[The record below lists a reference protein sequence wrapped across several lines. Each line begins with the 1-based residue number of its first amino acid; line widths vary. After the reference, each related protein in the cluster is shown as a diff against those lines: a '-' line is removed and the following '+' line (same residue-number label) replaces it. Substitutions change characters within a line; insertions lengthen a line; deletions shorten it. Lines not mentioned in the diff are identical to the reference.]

1 MKTPLFREAARKN
14 TTAKTVG
21 EIVMV
26 RPLSFAVL
34 AALATTMTLLLACF
48 AIFGSYTKRATVT
61 GYLAPDLGLLRLYPT
76 QAGTVFSK
84 NVQEGQAVKKGD
96 RLYVL
101 SAERQSGKGGGIQES
116 ISRYVASRQ
125 QSLQDELGQTQQL
138 HQDQERALGKRIDA
152 LSAEKSSLA
161 QQVAGQQA
169 RIKLAKASAE
179 RAVKLQSQGF
189 FSRDMAQQKQAEL
202 LDQRDRLQTLER
214 ARIGIERDLQAAQND
229 LASLPIAQRN
239 QLAQIERQI
248 ANATQE
254 FAESESKRE
263 LAITAPHS
271 GIATAVTADPGQ
283 SVDMGKP
290 LMSIIPDGAVMQ
302 AHLYAPSRAIG
313 FIRPGND
320 VLLRYQAYPYQKF
333 GHARGKVVSISRSAM
348 SGDEIAPAFNRGE
361 AMYRITVSLRS
372 QTMKAY
378 GQAYSLQPG
387 MLVDADIL
395 LEQRKLY
402 EWALEPLFSLT
413 GKM

>member
-1 MKTPLFREAARKN
+1 MRTPLFRDAAQKGCL
-14 TTAKTVG
+14 TKTVG

-34 AALATTMTLLLACF
+34 TAIAAAMTLLLLCF
-48 AIFGSYTKRATVT
+48 AVFGSYTKRATVT
-61 GYLAPDLGLLRLYPT
+61 GYLAPDRGLLRVHPA
-76 QAGTVFSK
+76 QGGTILSK
-84 NVQEGQAVKKGD
+84 DVQEGQAVKKGD

-101 SAERQSGKGGGIQES
+101 SAERQSGKGDGVQES
-116 ISRYVASRQ
+116 ISRFVASRR
-125 QSLQDELGQTQQL
+125 QSLQDELEQTRQL
-138 HQDQERALGKRIDA
+138 QRDQIDALDKRVDA
-152 LSAEKSSLA
+152 LSAEQASLA
-161 QQVAGQQA
+161 QQIAGQQA
-169 RIKLAKASAE
+169 RIKLAREAAG
-179 RAVKLQSQGF
+179 RATKLQSQGF

-214 ARIGIERDLQAAQND
+214 ARIGIDRDLQAAHNEQT
-229 LASLPIAQRN
+229 SLPIAQRN

-248 ANATQE
+248 ANTTQE

-263 LAITAPHS
+263 LAITAPYS

-283 SVDMGKP
+283 AVDTAKP
-290 LMSIIPDGAVMQ
+290 LLSIIPEGAVMQ

-313 FIRPGND
+313 FIRPGNT

-333 GHARGKVVSISRSAM
+333 GHARGTVLSISRSAM
-348 SGDEIAPAFNRGE
+348 SGDEMPATRGE
-361 AMYRITVSLRS
+361 ALYRITVSLSS

-413 GKM
+413 GKI